1 MIRKVKVL
9 IALIVVSTGAFAQV
23 GIGTD
28 SPNAKAVLDLQSPG
42 NNQGLLVPR
51 LTTAQRTSI
60 TGLTVG
66 EKGLLVFDTSDSK
79 FYYWNGTAWIVI
91 EDSFGTGTVT
101 AINTGA
107 GLTGGPITVTGTIGL
122 ADGGVTTVKL
132 ADGSVTTS
140 KIADGTI
147 ATADIANGAV
157 TGVKLS
163 NTGVTAA
170 TYGSATT
177 VPQFTVDAQGRI
189 TLVTN
194 TTIAGVAPGGAA
206 GGDLSGTYPNPTV
219 ANNAI
224 TSAKILDGAI
234 ATTDLA
240 DGSVSS
246 AKIADGTIGTADLAN
261 ASVTDAKISNVAP
274 EKLTQSGATTNQV
287 LKWNGTAWAPQTDT
301 QGVTSITAGTGLSG
315 GTIISA
321 GTIAIATNGVTA
333 TELRSDAATDANRA
347 VTTNH
352 IRDNAITTSKIT
364 DGSVTSTKLSNSG
377 VTAGVY
383 GSATLVPRIQ
393 VDAQGR
399 ITVASNVTIAGVAP
413 GGAAGGDLTGTYPN
427 PTVTTGAITS
437 AKILDGTIAT
447 ADLADASVTSIKIAD
462 ATIAT
467 ADLANGVVTDIKI
480 SNVAPGKILQ
490 GGAAAGQVLKWNGA
504 AWAPGVDNTGGG
516 GVGGSGTAGQVAFWT
531 GSSNIAGNN
540 NLLWDEKDSRLGI
553 GLPPQFNFHFG
564 GSHGVVFTIAG
575 QGNYLVDPKDY
586 VIIADPETNEILL
599 PDADAERGRILIIR
613 ASGAKAV
620 TIRSASGK
628 DTIDQLAGIQI
639 SAADPGSLYCITL
652 IAVGNGNWFT
662 LNKASL

>member
-1 MIRKVKVL
+1 MMRTVKTL
-9 IALIVVSTGAFAQV
+9 ITLMVISTCSVAQV

-28 SPNAKAVLDLQSPG
+28 NPNPRSVLDLRSPE

-51 LTTAQRTSI
+51 LTTSQRTSI
-60 TGLTVG
+60 SGLSLS
-66 EKGLLVFDTSDSK
+66 EKGLLVFDTDDSK
-79 FYYWNGTAWIVI
+79 FYYWSGSAWIVI
-91 EDSFGTGTVT
+91 EDSVGTGTVT
-101 AINTGA
+101 IINTGA
-107 GLTGGPITVTGTIGL
+107 GLSGGPITVTGTIAL
-122 ADGGVTTVKL
+122 ADGGVTNVKL
-132 ADGSVTTS
+132 ADGSVTTA

-147 ATADIANGAV
+147 ATADISNGAV
-157 TGVKLS
+157 TGAKLS

-194 TTIAGVAPGGAA
+194 TTITGVTPGGAA
-206 GGDLSGTYPNPTV
+206 GGDLTGTYPNPLI

-224 TSAKILDGAI
+224 TD
-234 ATTDLA
+234 
-240 DGSVSS
+240 V
-246 AKIADGTIGTADLAN
+246 KIA
-261 ASVTDAKISNVAP
+261 NVAP
-274 EKLTQSGATTNQV
+274 SKLTAGGATVSGQV
-287 LKWNGTAWAPQTDT
+287 LKWNGSNWVPQADNN
-301 QGVTSITAGTGLSG
+301 SG
-315 GTIISA
+315 GTVTSVATGAGLTGGPITST
-321 GTIAIATNGVTA
+321 GTIALANTA
-333 TELRSDAATDANRA
+333 
-347 VTTNH
+347 
-352 IRDNAITTSKIT
+352 
-364 DGSVTSTKLSNSG
+364 
-377 VTAGVY
+377 VTAGSY
-383 GSATLVPRIQ
+383 GSTTQVASFT

-399 ITVASNVTIAGVAP
+399 LTAASNATISGVLP

-447 ADLADASVTSIKIAD
+447 ADLADASVTSAKIAD

-467 ADLANGVVTDIKI
+467 ADLANSAVTDIKI
-480 SNVAPGKILQ
+480 ANVAPGKILQ
-490 GGAAAGQVLKWNGA
+490 GGALSGQVLKWNGF

-516 GVGGSGTAGQVAFWT
+516 GIGGSGAAGQVAFWT
-531 GSSNIAGNN
+531 GTSNIAGNS

-564 GSHGVVFTIAG
+564 GSHGVVFTIAA

-599 PDADAERGRILIIR
+599 PDSDAERGRILIIR

-628 DTIDQLAGIQI
+628 DTIDQQAGIQI
-639 SAADPGSLYCITL
+639 SAADAGSLYCITL
-652 IAVGNGNWFT
+652 IAVGSGNWFT
-662 LNKASL
+662 LNKARL